1 MTASPAIL
9 NTEMLTTIAAKLFE
23 HSDNVKSVPWQD
35 IALNLRLAA
44 RLAEKNASLRF
55 RVQEIAEM
63 ALTQDP
69 GATARDLRDALN
81 DAEFRHGRPHQTG
94 VYGARSC
101 EQPETIF
108 ARDGTQAWGHAL
120 NLIAKRQFLIAGDVL
135 AVRRADEPDD
145 EQIVEILR
153 APGGTP

>member
-35 IALNLRLAA
+35 IALILRLAA
-44 RLAEKNASLRF
+44 RLAEKTASLRF

-81 DAEFRHGRPHQTG
+81 DAEF
-94 VYGARSC
+94 
-101 EQPETIF
+101 
-108 ARDGTQAWGHAL
+108 
-120 NLIAKRQFLIAGDVL
+120 
-135 AVRRADEPDD
+135 
-145 EQIVEILR
+145 
-153 APGGTP
+153 

>member
-1 MTASPAIL
+1 MVARTRPQSTA
-9 NTEMLTTIAAKLFE
+9 
-23 HSDNVKSVPWQD
+23 
-35 IALNLRLAA
+35 LAV
-44 RLAEKNASLRF
+44 SFF
-55 RVQEIAEM
+55 R
-63 ALTQDP
+63 D
-69 GATARDLRDALN
+69 G
-81 DAEFRHGRPHQTG
+81 
-94 VYGARSC
+94 